1 MLAKYNT
8 SGLVCALDLTHM
20 YLAFVSKLNYL
31 KLLTNGRKEDSGCYV
46 SFSTDSADQILSWM
60 KKLIYDINQRKLFFQ
75 QIAKD
80 TIK

>member
-1 MLAKYNT
+1 MAEKKIAGATY
-8 SGLVCALDLTHM
+8 
-20 YLAFVSKLNYL
+20 
-31 KLLTNGRKEDSGCYV
+31 R

-75 QIAKD
+75 QNAKD